1 VFSAITGIRLP
12 KAQVVALIVKPAP
25 VNRFVQFLEPEIREG
40 LVTVRDEA
48 ERSVVTLRGD
58 GLFGSGSTDIKS
70 RYLPVLARVSDAL
83 NTVPGT
89 VLVTG
94 YTDNVPIRTL
104 RFPSNYELS
113 QARSDVV
120 RRIVDERL
128 TVRNRI
134 RAEGRAD
141 SDPLVPNDSAEN
153 RSRNRRVE
161 VTLLLS
167 PQERDR
173 ELNAA
178 VSGKQ

>member
-1 VFSAITGIRLP
+1 MCIRD
-12 KAQVVALIVKPAP
+12 
-25 VNRFVQFLEPEIREG
+25 R
-40 LVTVRDEA
+40 
-48 ERSVVTLRGD
+48 
-58 GLFGSGSTDIKS
+58 
-70 RYLPVLARVSDAL
+70 
-83 NTVPGT
+83 
-89 VLVTG
+89 
-94 YTDNVPIRTL
+94 

-113 QARSDVV
+113 QARADMV

-141 SDPLVPNDSAEN
+141 SDPVAPNDSAEN

-178 VSGKQ
+178 TSAKQ

>member
-1 VFSAITGIRLP
+1 
-12 KAQVVALIVKPAP
+12 
-25 VNRFVQFLEPEIREG
+25 
-40 LVTVRDEA
+40 VRDEA
-48 ERSVVTLRGD
+48 DRSVVILRGD
-58 GLFGSGSTDIKS
+58 GLFDSGSTEVKS
-70 RYLPVLARVSDAL
+70 RYIPVLSRVSDAL
-83 NTVPGT
+83 NTVPGA

-94 YTDNVPIRTL
+94 YTDNVPIRTV

-113 QARSDVV
+113 QARADMV

-141 SDPLVPNDSAEN
+141 SDPVAPNDSAEN

-178 VSGKQ
+178 TPAKQ